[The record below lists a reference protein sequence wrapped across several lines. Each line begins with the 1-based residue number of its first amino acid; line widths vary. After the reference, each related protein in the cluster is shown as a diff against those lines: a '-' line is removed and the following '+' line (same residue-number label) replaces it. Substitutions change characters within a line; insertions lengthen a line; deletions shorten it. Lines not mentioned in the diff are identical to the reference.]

1 MVEGSPRSSKRESGA
16 RDGWRVKVHMPILRT
31 EAVRGERVNA
41 ELSRANQ
48 VAWDKRLSVVLLAH
62 TLRVQSSA
70 MPYTA
75 PIPHALVNTT
85 KGPRE
90 LRNIDEER

>member
-41 ELSRANQ
+41 ELSRAKQ
-48 VAWDKRLSVVLLAH
+48 VPWDKRLSVVLLAH
-62 TLRVQSSA
+62 TLGVQSSA
-70 MPYTA
+70 MPYTT

-90 LRNIDEER
+90 LRNIDEEW